1 MRPQVRQTRKPH
13 HKKKK
18 EPVSKTLGL
27 TPNMKKMMD
36 TIKEY
41 IRTNG
46 FSPSYEELKQ
56 LCGLRSKSGVHR
68 YIYCLKERGYVMFKK
83 DAHRNIMV

>member
-27 TPNMKKMMD
+27 TPNMKKND
-36 TIKEY
+36 
-41 IRTNG
+41 
-46 FSPSYEELKQ
+46 
-56 LCGLRSKSGVHR
+56 
-68 YIYCLKERGYVMFKK
+68 GYNKRVYKNKWFFTKL
-83 DAHRNIMV
+83 